1 MGVEVLV
8 ERRVDMASG
17 SRAPARFFSLA
28 DLFLN
33 LTFEGGFDGAFGAAG
48 IGVGRLGFSVAPRIG
63 IGDFVYVYGIA
74 GFRPDGPGFSP
85 VSGFH
90 GVYLE
95 DAHPRVGTG
104 LRLVVLREERF
115 SLYTALEVAR
125 LSPSAVLRLQQAPAD
140 LRVGSLVIDRE
151 GWGFA
156 AAGGVRLPVLVDGA
170 FQLGLVT
177 ELRVEHA
184 RWGDPKLRVRG
195 ATAEDEA
202 EGARRLSAGLR
213 EDLDAT
219 GWAPPGVYVTSGASA
234 SCLIAL
240 FLQSSPTAFAG

>member
-1 MGVEVLV
+1 M
-8 ERRVDMASG
+8 
-17 SRAPARFFSLA
+17 
-28 DLFLN
+28 N

-63 IGDFVYVYGIA
+63 IGDFVYVYGIV
-74 GFRPDGPGFSP
+74 GFRPEGPGFSP

-90 GVYLE
+90 GIYLE
-95 DAHPRVGTG
+95 DAHQRVGTG

-115 SLYTALEVAR
+115 ALYTALEVAR
-125 LSPSAVLRLQQAPAD
+125 LSQSAVLRLQQAPAD